1 MSELTDEFY
10 NQYRIPE
17 YIKGNLTKEFL
28 QAFVNNLMVVFD
40 IDELDKDSFLTFESI
55 SMCESTAGWA
65 DALEMACLFAK
76 MFDIY
81 SYYLTLPWYDSDMF
95 DAEITDMLV
104 DYSIIEG
111 GDY

>member
-17 YIKGNLTKEFL
+17 YIKARLTREFL
-28 QAFVNNLMVVFD
+28 QVFVDNLMIVFD
-40 IDELDKDSFLTFESI
+40 IDEPDKDGFLTFESI

-65 DALEMACLFAK
+65 DTLELTCQYTK
-76 MFDIY
+76 TFDIY
-81 SYYLTLPWYDSDMF
+81 SHYLTLPWYDSDMF
-95 DAEITDMLV
+95 DAEVTDMLV
-104 DYSIIEG
+104 DYGIIEG